1 MASSTA
7 YQGAYS
13 THLQERR
20 QVRRLRWRELRPWFG
35 NVGYSQPYLVL
46 DLGQF
51 TARCRWCL
59 WQSAPCGALD
69 EAQFAYGLHTC
80 PAGQVAASGVL
91 GVEAEVIGRRMV
103 GDRCPEPPRP
113 GFWSEYCAE
122 EPADQPGGGA
132 RTGGEVEVL

>member
-69 EAQFAYGLHTC
+69 EAQFAYG
-80 PAGQVAASGVL
+80 AAHLPGRSSRRLRGSRSG
-91 GVEAEVIGRRMV
+91 GR
-103 GDRCPEPPRP
+103 GDRSPDGR
-113 GFWSEYCAE
+113 
-122 EPADQPGGGA
+122 
-132 RTGGEVEVL
+132 